1 MMFSAVAK
9 GHTKPPCFL
18 AGLSAE
24 EKKKKEAEVFDQAIS
39 ELCSVHWKGA
49 EFDTFEIHGIPIPSE
64 DSSPSDHDVVQKFLK
79 APVSK
84 IPSEYASLYEE
95 LKFML
100 AHIQRHRNEL
110 VYVKCLSENC
120 DYCTTHPPKAT
131 GVFAFLQERNMTL
144 FSPMPSH
151 KYPGHYC
158 TFLEM
163 CCKPAPKL
171 TILDAGMPS
180 AANGVGRYP
189 HCPAFVFLSKTE
201 QKRHLRLLH
210 PKQGKARKDLRV
222 SRKSFFCNFKMDSG
236 NVCGKGFSTISSTC
250 TEKQ

>member
-1 MMFSAVAK
+1 MIT
-9 GHTKPPCFL
+9 G
-18 AGLSAE
+18 
-24 EKKKKEAEVFDQAIS
+24 
-39 ELCSVHWKGA
+39 
-49 EFDTFEIHGIPIPSE
+49 
-64 DSSPSDHDVVQKFLK
+64 
-79 APVSK
+79 
-84 IPSEYASLYEE
+84 
-95 LKFML
+95 
-100 AHIQRHRNEL
+100 
-110 VYVKCLSENC
+110 
-120 DYCTTHPPKAT
+120 TTHPPKAT

-163 CCKPAPKL
+163 CCKPASEL
-171 TILDAGMPS
+171 TTLDAGMPS
-180 AANGVGRYP
+180 AANGVGRCP

-236 NVCGKGFSTISSTC
+236 NVCGKGFSTIYQLNLHRKTVEHQRKRMSTPKTRGKSKTGQSYAAC
-250 TEKQ
+250 VNMVIFTGTASF